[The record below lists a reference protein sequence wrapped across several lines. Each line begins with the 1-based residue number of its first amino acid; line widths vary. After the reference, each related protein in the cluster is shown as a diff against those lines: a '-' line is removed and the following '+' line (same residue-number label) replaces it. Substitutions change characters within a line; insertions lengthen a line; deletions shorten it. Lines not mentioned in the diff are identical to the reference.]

1 MPTSEKIKER
11 VEAREKRLK
20 AENLE
25 KENVDKNNEKKD
37 ENASIGKDNRR
48 KNQSLAYRDPLR
60 KIFGGRVMQ
69 YPIDLNTDLQ
79 DYFEIQIFKY
89 RPAKSLPDITKSNQV
104 GDGTGGYSSKSTQR
118 GNRQNIRLQDLQA
131 TIQLPMPPSIKDMN
145 QVDWGS
151 GTMSGLASSVMGP
164 AIAALM
170 GQGEKRTE
178 LENAIKN
185 KEFKGMKAFAAQLM
199 AFTSGTGNAISE
211 GFKGF
216 FSGIQQEDFRRYQFV
231 NAISQAV
238 SGLGVNIEVDQAITR
253 VSGAIRNPNLEL
265 LFKNPLLRNFSFT
278 IRLTPRDAEESKRI
292 RMIIRALKQHS
303 AAKVNPQLF
312 EGKTSREGSNY
323 LLGSP
328 DVFKLRYIKARTQ
341 KDIKG
346 LNKFKTCA
354 LNSISVDYTG
364 EVGRFAAYEE
374 DSQPV
379 TTIIQLSFTELAPIY
394 DKDYAE
400 FTTDD
405 DVGM

>member
-11 VEAREKRLK
+11 VERREKRLK

-48 KNQSLAYRDPLR
+48 KNQSGAYRDPLR

-118 GNRQNIRLQDLQA
+118 GNRQNFRLQDLQA

-312 EGKTSREGSNY
+312 EGKTSRDGSNF

>member
-37 ENASIGKDNRR
+37 ETIGKKKPRED
-48 KNQSLAYRDPLR
+48 QSGAYRDPLK

-104 GDGTGGYSSKSTQR
+104 GGGTGGYSSKSTQR
-118 GNRQNIRLQDLQA
+118 GNRQNFRLQDLQA

-265 LFKNPLLRNFSFT
+265 LFKTL
-278 IRLTPRDAEESKRI
+278 
-292 RMIIRALKQHS
+292 
-303 AAKVNPQLF
+303 
-312 EGKTSREGSNY
+312 Y
-323 LLGSP
+323 
-328 DVFKLRYIKARTQ
+328 
-341 KDIKG
+341 
-346 LNKFKTCA
+346 
-354 LNSISVDYTG
+354 
-364 EVGRFAAYEE
+364 
-374 DSQPV
+374 
-379 TTIIQLSFTELAPIY
+379 
-394 DKDYAE
+394 
-400 FTTDD
+400 
-405 DVGM
+405 